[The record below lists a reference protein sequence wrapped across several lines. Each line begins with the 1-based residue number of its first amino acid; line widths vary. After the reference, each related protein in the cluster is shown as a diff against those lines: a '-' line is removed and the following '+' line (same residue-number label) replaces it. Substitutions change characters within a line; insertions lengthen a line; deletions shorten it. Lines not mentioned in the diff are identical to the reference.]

1 MVLFYENSDYAPYAV
16 DGWGLSLTTSVSEP
30 VRRQNRIII
39 EVDDCLTERTAC
51 QGSERA
57 TIYFN
62 FTGANQ
68 MGAARP
74 SSACLQL
81 GSAPVIGTWD
91 SKVRKTSPSLRGKTS
106 NSFKLGVE

>member
-51 QGSERA
+51 RQGSERA

-74 SSACLQL
+74 SSACPQQRE
-81 GSAPVIGTWD
+81 
-91 SKVRKTSPSLRGKTS
+91 RKG
-106 NSFKLGVE
+106 NEGQ